1 MNSHNLYS
9 IVGIAVGMTFAATGG
24 LSAQTPITAE
34 AELIDREG
42 QPVGQVGLQ
51 ETADYGVLMDVEISG
66 LPPGTHAIHIH
77 ETGSCEGPTFESAG
91 GHYAPRGNA
100 HGILSDDGAHVGDL
114 LNLQIPES
122 GDVRTERLASEASL
136 GHHDA
141 TTLLDEDG
149 SAIVVHAGVD
159 DYLSQPSGDAGER
172 LACGVILQAEKR

>member
-1 MNSHNLYS
+1 MNSQNLYS
-9 IVGIAVGMTFAATGG
+9 IVGLTVGVTLAATGG

-42 QPVGQVGLQ
+42 QSVGQVGLQ
-51 ETADYGVLMDVEISG
+51 ETPAHGVLLNVEIAG

-77 ETGSCEGPTFESAG
+77 ETGSCEAPTFESAG
-91 GHYAPRGNA
+91 GHYAPRGNT

-122 GDVRTERLASEASL
+122 GDVRTERLAAEASL
-136 GHHDA
+136 GDDDA

-159 DYLSQPSGDAGER
+159 DYLSQPSGDAGKR

>member
-1 MNSHNLYS
+1 MNSHTLYS
-9 IVGIAVGMTFAATGG
+9 IVGVAVGVTLIAAGG

-51 ETADYGVLMDVEISG
+51 ETPGHGVLLDVDISG

-77 ETGSCEGPTFESAG
+77 ETGSCEPPSFESAG

-114 LNLQIPES
+114 LNLQVPES
-122 GDVRTERLASEASL
+122 GEVRTERLATEASL
-136 GHHDA
+136 GEDDA

-149 SAIVVHAGVD
+149 SAIVVHAGTD